1 MDTRWED
8 GGSWDFPWS
17 LAQVGESSEVCMA
30 TGPSPSPGLGGRTA
44 CPPEGALCQEPWPLS
59 RPPAEERQAVCAGNA
74 EEAEPRPAS
83 LPCPSPRSIPVPHP
97 SGSRVCL
104 GSRVLVLFPGPRLR
118 LLWQQPGF
126 LCVHLVAE
134 PPEHPQAPPA
144 CSVHGLP
151 SASARSVSIFAVP
164 SRAESQGTT
173 ASWGFLHQLPGPVL
187 ARVLPVPGPGL
198 GL

>member
-1 MDTRWED
+1 MDTRWGD

-30 TGPSPSPGLGGRTA
+30 TGPAPPRSWGAGRRAPPGGV
-44 CPPEGALCQEPWPLS
+44 LCREPLPLS
-59 RPPAEERQAVCAGNA
+59 RQAVCAGSA
-74 EEAEPRPAS
+74 EAAEPRPAS
-83 LPCPSPRSIPVPHP
+83 LPCPSPRSVPVSHP
-97 SGSRVCL
+97 LGSRVCL

-164 SRAESQGTT
+164 SRAESQGAT
-173 ASWGFLHQLPGPVL
+173 ASWGFLHQLPGPAL